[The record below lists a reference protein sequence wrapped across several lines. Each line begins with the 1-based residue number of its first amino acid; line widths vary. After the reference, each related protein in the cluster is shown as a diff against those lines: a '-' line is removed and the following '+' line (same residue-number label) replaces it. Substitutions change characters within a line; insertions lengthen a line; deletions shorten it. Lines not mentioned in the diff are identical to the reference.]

1 MFDILENDD
10 GDYEVFYSGT
20 LVETFY
26 SRTDAEYHISI
37 VIREMNLASNAY
49 TFDEPW
55 MVA

>member
-1 MFDILENDD
+1 MFDIIENED
-10 GDYEVFYSGT
+10 GLYEVFYSGT

-37 VIREMNLASNAY
+37 VMAEMNLASDSY